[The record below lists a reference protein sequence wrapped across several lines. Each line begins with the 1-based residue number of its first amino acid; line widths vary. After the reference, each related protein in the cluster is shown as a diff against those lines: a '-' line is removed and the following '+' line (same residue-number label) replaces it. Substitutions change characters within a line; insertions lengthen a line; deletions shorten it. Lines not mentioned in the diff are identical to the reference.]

1 MSAKVVGVFKAA
13 TDTRDVPAGS
23 VIFEAGSTGEEMYG
37 VVEGKIELR
46 LPGGRAVAVGPDETF
61 GEMALVDASARSA
74 TAVAVEDSK
83 LAIIDKRR
91 FLFLVH
97 ETPTFALQVMS
108 TLAER
113 LRATQGDA

>member
-46 LPGGRAVAVGPDETF
+46 LPDGRAVGGRP
-61 GEMALVDASARSA
+61 
-74 TAVAVEDSK
+74 
-83 LAIIDKRR
+83 RR
-91 FLFLVH
+91 D
-97 ETPTFALQVMS
+97 
-108 TLAER
+108 
-113 LRATQGDA
+113 LR